1 MKIDT
6 SEIRRGTRTATTTV
20 VSFLKNKGGVGC
32 TTNAYNF
39 ACWMAMRGY
48 SVLLLDGDM
57 QGDCTALCQV
67 AFNKP
72 VERQGMYNLLVNG
85 AAFDDVWRGIPGSN
99 YGNPRGILYLVPS
112 DEASG
117 KDIAQHLSAQTVRDR
132 LMEVEGRFDL
142 VIIDTSPSAS
152 ELHAG
157 LYLASNYVV
166 YPTQCQAE
174 PINAIKRSLIYYEN
188 SKTYAQ
194 ANNLPMAEILG
205 IMPVMFRGRD
215 MLQHQLKGWLEGKY
229 DEWVMPEIRD
239 LTAWQQAAARRLPVF
254 IYDPSSN
261 AAKDAVRVYE
271 GFEAVMYGK

>member
-1 MKIDT
+1 MLIDT
-6 SEIRRGTRTATTTV
+6 MEIRRGTRTATTTV

-57 QGDCTALCQV
+57 QGDCTALCRV
-67 AFNKP
+67 AFEKP

-85 AAFDDVWRGIPGSN
+85 AAFDDVWRGIPGEN
-99 YGNPRGILYLVPS
+99 YGNPRGVLFLVPS

-117 KDIAQHLSAQTVRDR
+117 KDIAQHLSANTVRDR
-132 LMEVEGRFDL
+132 LAEVEGRFDL
-142 VIIDTSPSAS
+142 VIVDTSPSAS

-174 PINAIKRSLIYYEN
+174 PINAIKRSL
-188 SKTYAQ
+188 
-194 ANNLPMAEILG
+194 ANYDNYKAHALANKLPVAEILG

-215 MLQHQLKGWLEGKY
+215 MLQNQLKGWLEGRY
-229 DEWVMPEIRD
+229 GEWIMPEIRD
-239 LTAWQQAAARRLPVF
+239 LTAWQKAAAKRLPVF
-254 IYDPSSN
+254 IYEPSSE

-271 GFEAVMYGK
+271 GFEAVLYGK